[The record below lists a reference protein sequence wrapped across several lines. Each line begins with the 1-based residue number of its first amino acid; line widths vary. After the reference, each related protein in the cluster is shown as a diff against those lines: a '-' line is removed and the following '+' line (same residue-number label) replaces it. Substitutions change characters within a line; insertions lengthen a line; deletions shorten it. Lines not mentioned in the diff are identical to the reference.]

1 MCARRGEREEEMGF
15 TQIII
20 RHMLRSEALSERIH
34 ELSEE
39 LQGKHPEITLC
50 RVVVESEG
58 NHRHKG
64 RPYLVSV
71 NVRLPHSEIVA
82 DRHEHEDVY
91 VALRDAFAAVEHQF
105 AVPERLA
112 A

>member
-1 MCARRGEREEEMGF
+1 MGF

-20 RHMLRSEALSERIH
+20 RHMLRSEALSGRIQ
-34 ELSEE
+34 ELSEK
-39 LQGKHPEITLC
+39 LQALYPQITLC

-58 NHRHKG
+58 NHQHKG

-71 NVRLPHSEIVA
+71 NVRLPHREIVA
-82 DRHEHEDVY
+82 NRHQDQDVF
-91 VALRDAFAAVEHQF
+91 VAARDAFAAVEHQL
-105 AVPERLA
+105 ATPERLA